1 MGEINLCIDI
11 GNTSTKAGVFRD
23 GQMVD
28 YIKPFTHE
36 HFAGIVNDGVRVLVS
51 KTGSNSK
58 LEALLSSEHFLSNQ
72 TSIPIKLNYD
82 TPETLG
88 PDRIAA
94 AVGAYFLD
102 PNSPWLIVDLGTC
115 LTIDLLDR
123 DQFLGGM
130 ISPGIDIRLRAMH
143 EFTAGLPLVQ
153 MDDSKKFPGKSTEES
168 IQVGVSQSIRHEIM
182 GYIHQQN
189 QVYDSLK
196 LVFCSENSLHFDK
209 VIKNEIF
216 ARPNLVLEGLNYIIQ
231 HHA

>member
-28 YIKPFTHE
+28 YIKPLTHE

-58 LEALLSSEHFLSNQ
+58 LEELLSSEHFLSNQ

-94 AVGAYFLD
+94 AVGAYLLD

-123 DQFLGGM
+123 GKFLGGL
-130 ISPGIDIRLRAMH
+130 ISPGIDVRLRAMH

-153 MDDSKKFPGKSTEES
+153 MDDSKKFHGKSTEES
-168 IQVGVSQSIRHEIM
+168 IQVGASQSIRHEIM

-189 QVYDSLK
+189 QVYESLK

>member
-28 YIKPFTHE
+28 YIKPFTCE
-36 HFAGIVNDGVRVLVS
+36 HFAEIVNDGVRVLVS
-51 KTGSNSK
+51 KTGADSK
-58 LEALLSSEHFLSNQ
+58 LEALLSSEHYLSDQ
-72 TSIPIKLNYD
+72 TSIPIKLIYD

-94 AVGAYFLD
+94 AVGAYLLD

-115 LTIDLLDR
+115 LTIDILDGN
-123 DQFLGGM
+123 QFLGGM
-130 ISPGIDIRLRAMH
+130 ISPGIDIRYRALH
-143 EFTAGLPLVQ
+143 EFTAGLPLVK
-153 MDDSKKFPGKSTEES
+153 MDDTKKFPGKSTEES

-189 QVYDSLK
+189 QLHDSLK
-196 LVFCSENSLHFDK
+196 IVFCSEKIMHFDK